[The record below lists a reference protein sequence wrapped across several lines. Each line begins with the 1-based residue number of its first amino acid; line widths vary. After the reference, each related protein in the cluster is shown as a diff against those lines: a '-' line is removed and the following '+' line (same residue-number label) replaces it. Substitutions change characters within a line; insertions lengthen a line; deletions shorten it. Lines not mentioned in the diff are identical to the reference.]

1 MLKFLSIKNIVLI
14 DKIDIDFTSGLCV
27 LTGETGAGKSIIL
40 ESLGLVIGNRANFS
54 LRPRNSEVTQVIAV
68 FNNFHENKLIENLL
82 KDQSIEI
89 SDEIILKRQLTE
101 DGKSKAFIND
111 NLVSLQTLKKI
122 GDNLIDIE
130 GQFSEHGLFDS
141 STHIDILDEF
151 GDYSNDLSEL
161 EFCWSTWNKSLKEL
175 KELEK
180 VYEKIIDDKEN
191 IKFEIKELTKLD
203 PVIGD
208 YQDLLNKKKI
218 SLNAEKINTG
228 LKKILNNL
236 STSENRGIEELLA
249 DSINELEKIKDF
261 LDKNTQQNIS
271 TLDSFLINVQE
282 IKMSLEE
289 LDSQNSSSCSNIVEI
304 EEKIFLYNKLSR
316 KHQCKPDELFKQKED
331 LIRFL
336 DDSDNSLKLLDQKK
350 IETAGLENDYYKKA
364 KIVSEKRKFFCLKM
378 DELINKELPELKLQN
393 ALFKTLITEST
404 YSGAKGIDNIQFK
417 ISTNP
422 NAELGDIRKIS
433 SGGELCRFALAIKVI
448 TARKRDGAI
457 VFDEVDS
464 GIGGSVASAVGEK
477 LKRLSENKQIIVV
490 THSPQ
495 VASLG
500 DEHYK
505 VVKEISQSSN
515 QTNIIKLS
523 SNDKI
528 NEIARMLSGKEITNE
543 AILAAKKLI
552 NRPN

>member
-161 EFCWSTWNKSLKEL
+161 EFCWNNWNKSLKEL
-175 KELEK
+175 KELER

-208 YQDLLNKKKI
+208 YQDLVNKKKI

-289 LDSQNSSSCSNIVEI
+289 LDLKNSSSCSNIVEI

-331 LIRFL
+331 LISFL

-350 IETAGLENDYYKKA
+350 IETTGLENDYYKKA

-378 DELINKELPELKLQN
+378 DELINNELPELKLQN

>member
-54 LRPRNSEVTQVIAV
+54 LRPKNSDITQVIAV
-68 FNNFHENKLIENLL
+68 FNNFHENKLVKNLL

-161 EFCWSTWNKSLKEL
+161 EFCWNTWNDSVQEL

-180 VYEKIIDDKEN
+180 VYEKIINDKEN
-191 IKFEIKELTKLD
+191 IQFEINELTRLD

-208 YQDLLNKKKI
+208 YQELLNKKKI

-236 STSENRGIEELLA
+236 SSGENRGIEELLTH
-249 DSINELEKIKDF
+249 SINELERIKDY

-271 TLDSFLINVQE
+271 TLDSFLINIQE

-289 LDSQNSSSCSNIVEI
+289 LDSKNSSSCSNITEI
-304 EEKIFLYNKLSR
+304 EEKIFLYNKLSK
-316 KHQCKPDELFKQKED
+316 KHLCTPDELLKKKD
-331 LIRFL
+331 NLIKFL
-336 DDSDNSLKLLDQKK
+336 DDSDNSLQILDQKK
-350 IETAGLENDYYKKA
+350 IETSHLENEYHKKA
-364 KIVSEKRKFFCLKM
+364 KIVSGKRNFFCLKM
-378 DELINKELPELKLQN
+378 DELINNELPELKLQN
-393 ALFKTLITEST
+393 ALFKTFITENPNA
-404 YSGAKGIDNIQFK
+404 GAKGIDNIKFK

-422 NAELGDIRKIS
+422 NVELGDIRKIS

-448 TARKRDGAI
+448 TSKKRDGAI

-477 LKRLSENKQIIVV
+477 LKRLSKNKQIIVV

-505 VVKEISQSSN
+505 VVKEISKFHN

-523 SNDKI
+523 LNDKI
-528 NEIARMLSGKEITNE
+528 NEIARMLSGKIITNE
-543 AILAAKKLI
+543 AILAAKRLI
-552 NRPN
+552 NRPS

>member
-89 SDEIILKRQLTE
+89 SDEIILKIQLTE

-191 IKFEIKELTKLD
+191 IKFEIKELTKL
-203 PVIGD
+203 
-208 YQDLLNKKKI
+208 
-218 SLNAEKINTG
+218 
-228 LKKILNNL
+228 
-236 STSENRGIEELLA
+236 
-249 DSINELEKIKDF
+249 
-261 LDKNTQQNIS
+261 
-271 TLDSFLINVQE
+271 
-282 IKMSLEE
+282 
-289 LDSQNSSSCSNIVEI
+289 
-304 EEKIFLYNKLSR
+304 
-316 KHQCKPDELFKQKED
+316 QK
-331 LIRFL
+331 
-336 DDSDNSLKLLDQKK
+336 
-350 IETAGLENDYYKKA
+350 
-364 KIVSEKRKFFCLKM
+364 
-378 DELINKELPELKLQN
+378 
-393 ALFKTLITEST
+393 AL
-404 YSGAKGIDNIQFK
+404 
-417 ISTNP
+417 
-422 NAELGDIRKIS
+422 
-433 SGGELCRFALAIKVI
+433 
-448 TARKRDGAI
+448 
-457 VFDEVDS
+457 
-464 GIGGSVASAVGEK
+464 
-477 LKRLSENKQIIVV
+477 
-490 THSPQ
+490 
-495 VASLG
+495 
-500 DEHYK
+500 
-505 VVKEISQSSN
+505 
-515 QTNIIKLS
+515 
-523 SNDKI
+523 
-528 NEIARMLSGKEITNE
+528 NEI
-543 AILAAKKLI
+543 
-552 NRPN
+552 